1 MIMCFI
7 LQGTTRTLHE
17 YQFLPQ
23 QPTVR
28 AEEYER
34 AAPSF
39 QNGSPAD
46 GHNTKTGSLSATR
59 SFMHANEQV
68 SSGYG
73 FSSQVPSL
81 SLMPQEGR
89 QGHLL
94 PSATGEYE
102 NTSQKI
108 PFTNVVMDVQIGAHP
123 ITALDNPFMS
133 SDQRVTH
140 DENALRMERKR
151 KVLCEAF
158 HNFLNVDW

>member
-23 QPTVR
+23 QPTVK
-28 AEEYER
+28 AEAYER
-34 AAPSF
+34 AALSF
-39 QNGSPAD
+39 QYGSPVD

-108 PFTNVVMDVQIGAHP
+108 PFTNVGMDVQIGAHP